1 MPHSREVRATSH
13 DRHDSTLVAALA
25 ADDLAGT
32 DRDQALELTRSCA
45 DCALLHDDLRAVAR
59 ATASAPPPFASHG
72 RDYRL
77 TQDDAARLRPAGWRR
92 LVSALSRPP
101 SGLTRNLGVG
111 LATLGLAGLLIG
123 NVQIDL
129 GSSAVAPATTSGGAA
144 TGAEP
149 DLDSKSGAGAQPS
162 SGDAE
167 VRAQPDGAVAV
178 PAASA
183 ATDQGVFGPVSQPA
197 EQYGVGGAIAPAA
210 SQRTAA
216 RDQSSGELLAGTEA
230 ATEGPLRPINLLFLG
245 AIVIGIGLFAIGFR
259 SRRSA
264 G

>member
-13 DRHDSTLVAALA
+13 DRHDPTLVAALA
-25 ADDLAGT
+25 ADDLAGI
-32 DRDQALELTRSCA
+32 DRDQAVELTLSCA
-45 DCALLHDDLRAVAR
+45 DCALLHDDLRALAR

-92 LVSALSRPP
+92 LVNALSRPP

-123 NVQIDL
+123 NVRIDL
-129 GSSAVAPATTSGGAA
+129 GSGAAAPATTSGGAT
-144 TGAEP
+144 TGVERE
-149 DLDSKSGAGAQPS
+149 LDTKSGAGAQASAAPVPVQ
-162 SGDAE
+162 AE
-167 VRAQPDGAVAV
+167 PNGAVAV
-178 PAASA
+178 PAASG

-216 RDQSSGELLAGTEA
+216 RDQSSGELLAATEA
-230 ATEGPLRPINLLFLG
+230 ATEGPLRPINLLFVG

-259 SRRSA
+259 SRRPA

>member
-13 DRHDSTLVAALA
+13 DRHDSTVVAALA

-45 DCALLHDDLRAVAR
+45 DCALLHADLRALAR
-59 ATASAPPPFASHG
+59 ATASAPPPFASRQ
-72 RDYRL
+72 RDFRL
-77 TQDDAARLRPAGWRR
+77 TPDDAARLRPAGWRR
-92 LVSALSRPP
+92 LVAALSRPP

-123 NVQIDL
+123 NVRVDL
-129 GSSAVAPATTSGGAA
+129 GSSAAAPATTSGGAT
-144 TGAEP
+144 TGVSRE
-149 DLDSKSGAGAQPS
+149 LDSKNDTGAQASAAPAPVL
-162 SGDAE
+162 AE
-167 VRAQPDGAVAV
+167 PDGAVAV
-178 PAASA
+178 PAAST
-183 ATDQGVFGPVSQPA
+183 ATDQGIFGPVSLPA
-197 EQYGVGGAIAPAA
+197 EQYGVGGAITPAA

-216 RDQSSGELLAGTEA
+216 YDQSNGDLLASTEA
-230 ATEGPLRPINLLFLG
+230 AAEGPLRPVNLLFLA
-245 AIVIGIGLFAIGFR
+245 AIVIGIGLFAIGVR